1 MSASTRDVV
10 LSVEGLKTWFH
21 SRDGVAKSVD
31 GVTFDLARGETLAIV
46 GESGSGKSVTS
57 LSIMGLLPKPA
68 GRIEA
73 GKIRF
78 RDRKGQEH
86 DLARATP
93 ATLRRIRG
101 AEIAMIFQEPMTS
114 LNPLYTVGDQIAE
127 AILLHE
133 GGSRADA
140 LRRARE
146 MLERVEIPAA
156 ERRVNEYPHQMS
168 GGMRQRVMIALALA
182 CNPAVLIADEPTT
195 ALDVTVQAQILDLL
209 RRLQAEMNMS
219 ILFITH
225 NLGVV
230 AEIAHRV
237 AVMYAGRVVEDAGVY
252 DLFEAHA
259 SVHARPAVLPA
270 HRRPAGLGRTAA
282 RDSRQRAQRAV
293 AAGRLYL
300 RAALPAGRRQLPPR
314 RARTDSGAA
323 RAPCALH
330 QGDSAMNALPRT
342 RFPRRR
348 PWSRPPPAARASPSS
363 APPIRWCASRN

>member
-1 MSASTRDVV
+1 MTASSRDIV
-10 LSVEGLKTWFH
+10 LSVNGLKTWFH

-68 GRIEA
+68 GRIES
-73 GKIRF
+73 GKILF
-78 RDRKGQEH
+78 RDRSGKHH
-86 DLARATP
+86 DLAQASA

-127 AILLHE
+127 AVLQHE
-133 GGSRADA
+133 GGSPAAALKRAQ
-140 LRRARE
+140 E

-156 ERRVNEYPHQMS
+156 ARRVNEYPHQMS

-182 CNPAVLIADEPTT
+182 CNPSVLIADEPTT

-209 RRLQAEMNMS
+209 RRLQAESGMS
-219 ILFITH
+219 ILFVTH

-252 DLFEAHA
+252 DLFE
-259 SVHARPAVLPA
+259 RPTHPYT
-270 HRRPAGLGRTAA
+270 RGLLSCIPTAA
-282 RDSRQRAQRAV
+282 LLASRE
-293 AAGRLYL
+293 RLQPIPGNVPSVL
-300 RAALPAGRRQLPPR
+300 ALPPGCTFAPRCPIAEPACTQAVPELLPVWPEHL
-314 RARTDSGAA
+314 ARCIKVT
-323 RAPCALH
+323 P
-330 QGDSAMNALPRT
+330 Q
-342 RFPRRR
+342 
-348 PWSRPPPAARASPSS
+348 
-363 APPIRWCASRN
+363 

>member
-1 MSASTRDVV
+1 MTASQRDIILAVQ
-10 LSVEGLKTWFH
+10 GLKTWFH

-73 GKIRF
+73 GSIRF
-78 RDRKGQEH
+78 RDRHGAEH
-86 DLARATP
+86 DLARAAP
-93 ATLRRIRG
+93 ATLQAIRG

-127 AILLHE
+127 AVLQHE
-133 GGSRADA
+133 GGSRAAA

-156 ERRVNEYPHQMS
+156 TRRIGEYPHQMS

-182 CNPAVLIADEPTT
+182 CNPSVLIADEPTT

-209 RRLQAEMNMS
+209 RRLQAESGMS
-219 ILFITH
+219 ILFVTH

-237 AVMYAGRVVEDAGVY
+237 AVMYAGRVVEDATVH
-252 DLFEAHA
+252 DLFERPSHPYTRGLLSCIPTAALLAARERLQPIPGNVPSVLALPPGCTFAPRCGLADAACARSVPALVAVRPAH
-259 SVHARPAVLPA
+259 HARCIKVIP
-270 HRRPAGLGRTAA
+270 
-282 RDSRQRAQRAV
+282 Q
-293 AAGRLYL
+293 
-300 RAALPAGRRQLPPR
+300 
-314 RARTDSGAA
+314 
-323 RAPCALH
+323 
-330 QGDSAMNALPRT
+330 
-342 RFPRRR
+342 
-348 PWSRPPPAARASPSS
+348 
-363 APPIRWCASRN
+363 

>member
-1 MSASTRDVV
+1 MTASTRDIV

-73 GKIRF
+73 GQIRF
-78 RDRKGQEH
+78 RGQEH
-86 DLARATP
+86 DLAHASP

-127 AILLHE
+127 AVLQHE
-133 GGSRADA
+133 GGSRAA
-140 LRRARE
+140 AMKRARD
-146 MLERVEIPAA
+146 MLDRVEIPAA
-156 ERRVNEYPHQMS
+156 DRRVNEYPHQMS

-252 DLFEAHA
+252 DLFEKPTHPYTRGLL
-259 SVHARPAVLPA
+259 SCLP
-270 HRRPAGLGRTAA
+270 TAA
-282 RDSRQRAQRAV
+282 LLASGER
-293 AAGRLYL
+293 L
-300 RAALPAGRRQLPPR
+300 RAIPGNVPSVLSLPAGCTFAPRCALADDNCRRDVPELVAVQDQH
-314 RARTDSGAA
+314 RARCIKVT
-323 RAPCALH
+323 PL
-330 QGDSAMNALPRT
+330 
-342 RFPRRR
+342 
-348 PWSRPPPAARASPSS
+348 
-363 APPIRWCASRN
+363 

>member
-252 DLFEAHA
+252 DLFEKPTHPYTRGLLSCLPTAALLA
-259 SVHARPAVLPA
+259 SGERLRAIPATCPACCRCRPAVPSRRA
-270 HRRPAGLGRTAA
+270 ARRPTTAA
-282 RDSRQRAQRAV
+282 
-293 AAGRLYL
+293 AATC
-300 RAALPAGRRQLPPR
+300 P
-314 RARTDSGAA
+314 
-323 RAPCALH
+323 
-330 QGDSAMNALPRT
+330 N
-342 RFPRRR
+342 
-348 PWSRPPPAARASPSS
+348 
-363 APPIRWCASRN
+363 

>member
-1 MSASTRDVV
+1 MTASTRDIV
-10 LSVEGLKTWFH
+10 LSVQGLKTWFH

-73 GKIRF
+73 GKILF
-78 RDRKGQEH
+78 GDRQVVLH
-86 DLARATP
+86 ATP
-93 ATLRRIRG
+93 ATLQRIRG

-127 AILLHE
+127 AVLQHE
-133 GGSRADA
+133 GGSRAAA
-140 LRRARE
+140 LERARE

-156 ERRVNEYPHQMS
+156 DRRVNEYPHQMS

-252 DLFEAHA
+252 DLFEKPTHPYTRGLL
-259 SVHARPAVLPA
+259 SCLP
-270 HRRPAGLGRTAA
+270 TAA
-282 RDSRQRAQRAV
+282 LLASGER
-293 AAGRLYL
+293 L
-300 RAALPAGRRQLPPR
+300 RAIPGNVPSVLALPPGCTFAPRCPLAADDCRAGVPDLVTVQAEH
-314 RARTDSGAA
+314 RARCIKVN
-323 RAPCALH
+323 PL
-330 QGDSAMNALPRT
+330 
-342 RFPRRR
+342 
-348 PWSRPPPAARASPSS
+348 
-363 APPIRWCASRN
+363 

>member
-1 MSASTRDVV
+1 MTASQRDIILAVQ
-10 LSVEGLKTWFH
+10 GLKTWFH

-57 LSIMGLLPKPA
+57 LSIMGLLPRPA

-73 GKIRF
+73 GSIRF
-78 RDRKGQEH
+78 RDRRGAEH

-93 ATLRRIRG
+93 ATLQAIRG

-127 AILLHE
+127 AVLQHE
-133 GGSRADA
+133 GGSRAAA

-156 ERRVNEYPHQMS
+156 ARRIGEYPHQMS

-182 CNPAVLIADEPTT
+182 CNPSVLIADEPTT

-209 RRLQAEMNMS
+209 RRLQAESGMS
-219 ILFITH
+219 ILFVTH

-237 AVMYAGRVVEDAGVY
+237 AVMYAGRVVEGATVH
-252 DLFEAHA
+252 DLFERPSHPYTRGLLSCIPTAALLAARERLRPIPGNVPSVLDLPPGCTFAPRCALADAACARTVPDLVAVRPAH
-259 SVHARPAVLPA
+259 HARCIKVTP
-270 HRRPAGLGRTAA
+270 
-282 RDSRQRAQRAV
+282 Q
-293 AAGRLYL
+293 
-300 RAALPAGRRQLPPR
+300 
-314 RARTDSGAA
+314 
-323 RAPCALH
+323 
-330 QGDSAMNALPRT
+330 
-342 RFPRRR
+342 
-348 PWSRPPPAARASPSS
+348 
-363 APPIRWCASRN
+363 

>member
-1 MSASTRDVV
+1 HLGHHDQCRPAIHGLGGLDHGVPRHRHRAVGHVAATGGRRPARRAGSAPAQGAVDMTASQRDIILAVQ
-10 LSVEGLKTWFH
+10 GLKTWFH

-57 LSIMGLLPKPA
+57 LSIMGLLPRPA

-73 GKIRF
+73 GSIRF
-78 RDRKGQEH
+78 RDRRGAEH

-93 ATLRRIRG
+93 ATLQAIRG

-127 AILLHE
+127 AVLQHE
-133 GGSRADA
+133 GGSRAAA

-156 ERRVNEYPHQMS
+156 ARRIGEYPHQMS

-182 CNPAVLIADEPTT
+182 CNPSVLIADEPTT

-209 RRLQAEMNMS
+209 RRLQAESGMS
-219 ILFITH
+219 ILFVTH

-237 AVMYAGRVVEDAGVY
+237 AVMYAGRVVEDAGVHE
-252 DLFEAHA
+252 LFE
-259 SVHARPAVLPA
+259 RPTHPYT
-270 HRRPAGLGRTAA
+270 RGLLSCIPTAA
-282 RDSRQRAQRAV
+282 LLASRQRLQPIPGNV
-293 AAGRLYL
+293 PSVM
-300 RAALPAGRRQLPPR
+300 ALPPGCTFAPR
-314 RARTDSGAA
+314 C
-323 RAPCALH
+323 P
-330 QGDSAMNALPRT
+330 Q
-342 RFPRRR
+342 
-348 PWSRPPPAARASPSS
+348 
-363 APPIRWCASRN
+363 

>member
-1 MSASTRDVV
+1 MTASQRDIILAVQ
-10 LSVEGLKTWFH
+10 GLKTWFH

-73 GKIRF
+73 GSIRF
-78 RDRKGQEH
+78 RDRRGAEH

-93 ATLRRIRG
+93 ATLQAIRG

-127 AILLHE
+127 AVLQHE
-133 GGSRADA
+133 GGSRAAA

-156 ERRVNEYPHQMS
+156 ARRIGEYPHQMS

-182 CNPAVLIADEPTT
+182 CNPSVLIADEPTT

-209 RRLQAEMNMS
+209 RRLQAESGMS
-219 ILFITH
+219 ILFVTH

-237 AVMYAGRVVEDAGVY
+237 AVMYAGRVVEDATVH
-252 DLFEAHA
+252 DLFERPSHPYTRGLLSCIPTAALLAARERLRPIPGNVPSVLDLPPGCTFAPRCALADAACARTVPDLVTVRPAH
-259 SVHARPAVLPA
+259 HARCIKVTP
-270 HRRPAGLGRTAA
+270 
-282 RDSRQRAQRAV
+282 Q
-293 AAGRLYL
+293 
-300 RAALPAGRRQLPPR
+300 
-314 RARTDSGAA
+314 
-323 RAPCALH
+323 
-330 QGDSAMNALPRT
+330 
-342 RFPRRR
+342 
-348 PWSRPPPAARASPSS
+348 
-363 APPIRWCASRN
+363 

>member
-1 MSASTRDVV
+1 MSANMSTSVSADSADGAAAMGQDAV
-10 LSVEGLKTWFH
+10 LSVQGLKTWFH

-31 GVTFDLARGETLAIV
+31 GVTFELKKGETLAIV

-68 GRIEA
+68 GRVEA
-73 GKIRF
+73 GSIHF
-78 RDRKGQEH
+78 RDRTGAVH
-86 DLARATP
+86 DLAHASA

-127 AILLHE
+127 AVLQHE
-133 GGSRADA
+133 GGSRAA
-140 LRRARE
+140 AMARARE

-156 ERRVNEYPHQMS
+156 AKRIGEYPHQMS

-182 CNPAVLIADEPTT
+182 CNPSVLIADEPTT

-209 RRLQAEMNMS
+209 RRLQEELHMS

-230 AEIAHRV
+230 AEIAQRV

-252 DLFEAHA
+252 DLFERPTHPYTRGLLSCLPTDALLA
-259 SVHARPAVLPA
+259 SGER
-270 HRRPAGLGRTAA
+270 
-282 RDSRQRAQRAV
+282 
-293 AAGRLYL
+293 L
-300 RAALPAGRRQLPPR
+300 RAIPGNVPSVLALPAGCTFAPRCPLADEACTRAVPELLPVRPEH
-314 RARTDSGAA
+314 RARCIKVAT
-323 RAPCALH
+323 
-330 QGDSAMNALPRT
+330 
-342 RFPRRR
+342 
-348 PWSRPPPAARASPSS
+348 
-363 APPIRWCASRN
+363 I